1 MIEPLHPELS
11 IRRQCALLGL
21 NRASYYYAP
30 APEDPLN
37 LAVMRAIDAHYVKTP
52 FYGWPKMT
60 AALRAQG
67 YAVNG
72 KRVRRLMRQMG
83 LQAITV
89 RKRPA
94 TSTPGHR
101 ICIYP
106 YLLRQVVIDRPNQV
120 WCADITYVPMPRGFL
135 YLVAVM
141 DWWSRYVV
149 AWALSNSLEG
159 SFCRSALEQAL
170 GRGTPTIFNTDQ
182 GSQFTAQ
189 GFTALLEA
197 AAVQISMDGRGR
209 VFDNIFVERLW
220 RTVKYEHLYLYDY
233 ETVPAVTHG
242 LDQYFQFYN
251 TERPHQSLGYR
262 TPMEVHTAAYA
273 GPTTSRRPAP
283 ALQGP
288 GHQRIL
294 PADDTTEVADAG

>member
-1 MIEPLHPELS
+1 LIEPDHPDLS

-21 NRASYYYAP
+21 NRAAYYYEP
-30 APEDPLN
+30 MSENPLN
-37 LAVMRAIDAHYVKTP
+37 LELMRRIDAQYLKTP

-60 AALRAQG
+60 AALRNEGSQ
-67 YAVNG
+67 VNG

-101 ICIYP
+101 IYP
-106 YLLRQVVIDRPNQV
+106 YLLRDVVVERPNQV
-120 WCADITYVPMPRGFL
+120 WCADITYVPMPRGFV

-141 DWWSRYVV
+141 DWFSRYVL
-149 AWALSNSLEG
+149 AWELSNSLDG
-159 SFCRSALEQAL
+159 SFCQTTLQQAL
-170 GRGTPTIFNTDQ
+170 QRGTPLIFNTDQ

-197 AAVQISMDGRGR
+197 AEVQISMDGRRR

-220 RTVKYEHLYLYDY
+220 RTVKYEHLYLYEY
-233 ETVPAVTHG
+233 QTVAAVAQG
-242 LDQYFQFYN
+242 LSSYFQFYN

-262 TPMEVHTAAYA
+262 TPAQVHAAA
-273 GPTTSRRPAP
+273 
-283 ALQGP
+283 
-288 GHQRIL
+288 
-294 PADDTTEVADAG
+294 